1 MLTEYI
7 AAAMGKAKWD
17 ILSDDGS
24 IYAEIPALPGVYS
37 NNVHLEECLQELRE
51 VLEERI
57 ILSINHHLPLP
68 NINGMEIRV
77 RESE

>member
-24 IYAEIPALPGVYS
+24 IYAEIPDLPGVYA
-37 NNVHLEECLQELRE
+37 NNIRLEGCLQELRE
-51 VLEERI
+51 VLEEWMILRI
-57 ILSINHHLPLP
+57 SHHLPLP
-68 NINGMEIRV
+68 NVDGIEIRM
-77 RESE
+77 REPE